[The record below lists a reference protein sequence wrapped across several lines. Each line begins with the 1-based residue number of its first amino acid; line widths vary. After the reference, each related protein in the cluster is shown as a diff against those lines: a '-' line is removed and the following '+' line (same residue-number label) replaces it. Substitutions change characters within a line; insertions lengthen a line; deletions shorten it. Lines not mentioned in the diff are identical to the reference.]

1 MNSFKKVNK
10 LSDMEKE
17 IVLMLKSIENDEAF
31 IIASVLVA
39 LEDNTIDELYDFLKA
54 NPDLDSDDVLNFL
67 LPSEDGWLQIS
78 SRFLLRN

>member
-1 MNSFKKVNK
+1 MSK
-10 LSDMEKE
+10 LTDKEKE

-39 LEDNTIDELYDFLKA
+39 LEDNTINELYDFLKA

-67 LPSEDGWLQIS
+67 LPGEDD
-78 SRFLLRN
+78 

>member
-1 MNSFKKVNK
+1 MSK
-10 LSDMEKE
+10 LTDKEKE

-39 LEDNTIDELYDFLKA
+39 LEDNTIDELYDLLKA

-67 LPSEDGWLQIS
+67 LPSEDG
-78 SRFLLRN
+78 